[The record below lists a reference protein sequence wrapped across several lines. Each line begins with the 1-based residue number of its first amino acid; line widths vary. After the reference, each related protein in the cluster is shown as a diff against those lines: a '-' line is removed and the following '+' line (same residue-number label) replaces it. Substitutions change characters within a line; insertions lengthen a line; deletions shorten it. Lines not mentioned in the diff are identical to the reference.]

1 LPLSAAPAVCYFSQP
16 SGVDVCGRWGNG
28 VSTGVNSPIFISYAS
43 VDQDVAET
51 ICDAL
56 QARGHPC
63 WIACRNIGPGEN
75 FQESIVRA
83 IRSARVML
91 LVFTGNANNSEEI
104 KKELVL
110 AGRHRVTVLP
120 VRVEDVAPNDAFAY
134 EFATRQWI
142 DLFKDWEREIDRL
155 GAQIDTIVASPKADA
170 AVAVASLEKP
180 MARPK
185 LPQPSAQKPSY
196 GPLIAAAVVVLAVI
210 GAGGLYF
217 STRGAPTPP
226 APPRPVTPQ
235 PTMAPA
241 NSSAAIAPP
250 PAAPAPAMS
259 STPAP
264 AAPPAPPPQ
273 SAAAPQPSTAA
284 SARGFD
290 GAWSITFS
298 CPAVGSALGYSYRV
312 AAQITDGL
320 LHGEK
325 GEKGKPGWLTIDG
338 KIGADG
344 SLNNLYVDSLVGAS
358 QVAVGN
364 VPRGTEFG
372 YHIAGKL
379 TGSSGSASR
388 VEGRPCTLDF
398 AKQ

>member
-1 LPLSAAPAVCYFSQP
+1 MSL
-16 SGVDVCGRWGNG
+16 
-28 VSTGVNSPIFISYAS
+28 PIFISYAS
-43 VDQDVAET
+43 IDQDVAET

-56 QARGHPC
+56 QARGHSC

-91 LVFTGNANNSEEI
+91 LVFTSNANNSDEI
-104 KKELVL
+104 KKEIVL

-155 GAQIDTIVASPKADA
+155 GAQIDIIIAAPKAEA
-170 AVAVASLEKP
+170 TQSAPAKP
-180 MARPK
+180 TSPARPA
-185 LPQPSAQKPSY
+185 PMPAAQKPSH
-196 GPLIAAAVVVLAVI
+196 GPLIAAAVVIVAML
-210 GAGGLYF
+210 GAGGFYLF
-217 STRGAPTPP
+217 TRGAATPP
-226 APPRPVTPQ
+226 SVI
-235 PTMAPA
+235 
-241 NSSAAIAPP
+241 AAATATPP
-250 PAAPAPAMS
+250 PAAPAAPPANS
-259 STPAP
+259 PPPATPAP
-264 AAPPAPPPQ
+264 LPAAAATPSALPPQPAPPQ
-273 SAAAPQPSTAA
+273 QPSTAA
-284 SARGFD
+284 AARGFD
-290 GAWSITFS
+290 GAWAITFS
-298 CPAVGSALGYSYRV
+298 CPAIGSALGYSYRV
-312 AAQITDGL
+312 AAEISDGL

-344 SLNNLYVDSLVGAS
+344 SLNNVYVNSLVGAS

-379 TGSSGSASR
+379 NGSSGTANR
-388 VEGRPCTLDF
+388 AEGRPCTLDF
-398 AKQ
+398 TKQ

>member
-1 LPLSAAPAVCYFSQP
+1 
-16 SGVDVCGRWGNG
+16 
-28 VSTGVNSPIFISYAS
+28 VSTDVSSPIFISYAS
-43 VDQDVAET
+43 IDQDVAET

-63 WIACRNIGPGEN
+63 WIACRNIAPGEN

-91 LVFTGNANNSEEI
+91 LIFTSNANNSDEI

-120 VRVEDVAPNDAFAY
+120 VRVEDVVPNDAFAY

-155 GAQIDTIVASPKADA
+155 GAQIGTIIAAPRAGESAGVAT
-170 AVAVASLEKP
+170 
-180 MARPK
+180 ARPAPRSSPGQK
-185 LPQPSAQKPSY
+185 PAQTIFAQKPSY
-196 GPLIAAAVVVLAVI
+196 GPLAAAACVI
-210 GAGGLYF
+210 VAALGAGGLYLY
-217 STRGAPTPP
+217 TRGTPP
-226 APPRPVTPQ
+226 PPAN
-235 PTMAPA
+235 MAANAPA
-241 NSSAAIAPP
+241 SAAAVSPP
-250 PAAPAPAMS
+250 PAAAPAPS
-259 STPAP
+259 Q
-264 AAPPAPPPQ
+264 AAVAQPAPPPQ
-273 SAAAPQPSTAA
+273 PALQPSM
-284 SARGFD
+284 SAPTRAFD
-290 GAWSITFS
+290 GAWAITFS
-298 CPAVGSALGYSYRV
+298 CAPFAGALGYSYRV
-312 AAQITDGL
+312 AAQVSDGL

-358 QVAVGN
+358 QMAVGN
-364 VPRGTEFG
+364 VAKGTEFG
-372 YHIAGKL
+372 YHIAGTL
-379 TGSSGSASR
+379 NGASGSASR

>member
-1 LPLSAAPAVCYFSQP
+1 
-16 SGVDVCGRWGNG
+16 
-28 VSTGVNSPIFISYAS
+28 VSSPIFISYAS
-43 VDQDVAET
+43 IDQDVAET

-56 QARGHPC
+56 QARGHAC

-91 LVFTGNANNSEEI
+91 LVFTSNANNSDEI

-155 GAQIDTIVASPKADA
+155 GAQIGTIIAAPKAGETQSVA
-170 AVAVASLEKP
+170 AKPASR
-180 MARPK
+180 ARPA
-185 LPQPSAQKPSY
+185 PMPGAQKPSY
-196 GPLIAAAVVVLAVI
+196 GPIVAAAIVTVAVL
-210 GAGGLYF
+210 GAGGFYVLRR
-217 STRGAPTPP
+217 SPAMPPPPT
-226 APPRPVTPQ
+226 
-235 PTMAPA
+235 
-241 NSSAAIAPP
+241 AAAPP
-250 PAAPAPAMS
+250 PAAPAAAPIVLAAPAAV
-259 STPAP
+259 TPQGPPPQPAP
-264 AAPPAPPPQ
+264 A
-273 SAAAPQPSTAA
+273 PSTAA
-284 SARGFD
+284 AARGFD
-290 GAWSITFS
+290 GAWAITFS
-298 CPAVGSALGYSYRV
+298 CPAIGNALGYSYRV

-344 SLNNLYVDSLVGAS
+344 SLNSVYVDSLVGAS

-379 TGSSGSASR
+379 NGSNGTANR

-398 AKQ
+398 AKAGP

>member
-1 LPLSAAPAVCYFSQP
+1 
-16 SGVDVCGRWGNG
+16 
-28 VSTGVNSPIFISYAS
+28 VSSPIFISYAS
-43 VDQDVAET
+43 IDQDVAET

-63 WIACRNIGPGEN
+63 WIACRNIAPGEN

-91 LVFTGNANNSEEI
+91 LIFTSNANNSDEI

-120 VRVEDVAPNDAFAY
+120 VRVEDVVPNDAFAY

-155 GAQIDTIVASPKADA
+155 GAQIGTIIAAPRAGESTGVAT
-170 AVAVASLEKP
+170 
-180 MARPK
+180 ARPAPRSSPGQK
-185 LPQPSAQKPSY
+185 PAQTIFAQKPSY
-196 GPLIAAAVVVLAVI
+196 GPLAAAACVI
-210 GAGGLYF
+210 VAALGAGGLYLY
-217 STRGAPTPP
+217 TRGTPP
-226 APPRPVTPQ
+226 PPAN
-235 PTMAPA
+235 MAANAPA
-241 NSSAAIAPP
+241 SAAAVSPP
-250 PAAPAPAMS
+250 PAAAPAPS
-259 STPAP
+259 Q
-264 AAPPAPPPQ
+264 AAVAQPAPPPQ
-273 SAAAPQPSTAA
+273 PALQPSM
-284 SARGFD
+284 SAPTRAFD
-290 GAWSITFS
+290 GAWAITFS
-298 CPAVGSALGYSYRV
+298 CAPFAGALGYSYRV
-312 AAQITDGL
+312 AAQVSDGL

-344 SLNNLYVDSLVGAS
+344 SLNSVYVDSLVGAS

-379 TGSSGSASR
+379 NGLSGTANR

-398 AKQ
+398 AKAGP

>member
-1 LPLSAAPAVCYFSQP
+1 V
-16 SGVDVCGRWGNG
+16 
-28 VSTGVNSPIFISYAS
+28 TSPVFISYAS
-43 VDQDVAET
+43 VDQGVAET

-63 WIACRNIGPGEN
+63 WIACRSIGPGEN

-91 LVFTGNANNSEEI
+91 LIFTGNANNSEEI

-120 VRVEDVAPNDAFAY
+120 VRVEDVVPNDAFAY

-155 GAQIDTIVASPKADA
+155 GAQIDAIVTAPRPGASGGSDA
-170 AVAVASLEKP
+170 MPAPRSQLAPLRA
-180 MARPK
+180 
-185 LPQPSAQKPSY
+185 AQKPSRI
-196 GPLIAAAVVVLAVI
+196 PLIAAVAIIVAAI
-210 GAGGLYF
+210 GAGGIYF
-217 STRGAPTPP
+217 STRTAPIQP
-226 APPRPVTPQ
+226 AA
-235 PTMAPA
+235 APA
-241 NSSAAIAPP
+241 SSTAAIAAPA
-250 PAAPAPAMS
+250 AAPAPAVS
-259 STPAP
+259 PPAKSQ
-264 AAPPAPPPQ
+264 APAPPPI
-273 SAAAPQPSTAA
+273 AVATPTAPQPAPTPQPAA
-284 SARGFD
+284 SAPMHGFD
-290 GAWSITFS
+290 GDWSITFS

-312 AAQITDGL
+312 AAQISDGL

-338 KIGADG
+338 KIGPDG
-344 SLNNLYVDSLVGAS
+344 SLDNLYVDSLVGAS

-372 YHIAGKL
+372 YHVAGKL
-379 TGSSGSASR
+379 GGSSGAGRR

>member
-1 LPLSAAPAVCYFSQP
+1 
-16 SGVDVCGRWGNG
+16 
-28 VSTGVNSPIFISYAS
+28 VSSPIFISYAS

-56 QARGHPC
+56 QARGHSC
-63 WIACRNIGPGEN
+63 WIACRSIGPGEN

-91 LVFTGNANNSEEI
+91 LIFTGSANNSEEI

-155 GAQIDTIVASPKADA
+155 GAQIDAIVAAPRPGESE
-170 AVAVASLEKP
+170 AVAAKP
-180 MARPK
+180 ALRPGSAP
-185 LPQPSAQKPSY
+185 LPVAQKPSY
-196 GPLIAAAVVVLAVI
+196 IPLIAATVVIVAAL
-210 GAGGLYF
+210 GAGGIYF
-217 STRGAPTPP
+217 STRTAPTQPP
-226 APPRPVTPQ
+226 A
-235 PTMAPA
+235 APA
-241 NSSAAIAPP
+241 SSAAATAAPSAAPAPVVSPPPAAQAPP
-250 PAAPAPAMS
+250 PAAVA
-259 STPAP
+259 T
-264 AAPPAPPPQ
+264 PPAPQPMPPPQ
-273 SAAAPQPSTAA
+273 PATSAQT
-284 SARGFD
+284 RGFD

-298 CPAVGSALGYSYRV
+298 CPAAGSALGYSYRV
-312 AAQITDGL
+312 AAQITDGM

-344 SLNNLYVDSLVGAS
+344 SLGNLYVDSLVGAS

-372 YHIAGKL
+372 YHVAGKL
-379 TGSSGSASR
+379 NGSSGTGSR

-398 AKQ
+398 AKGP

>member
-1 LPLSAAPAVCYFSQP
+1 
-16 SGVDVCGRWGNG
+16 
-28 VSTGVNSPIFISYAS
+28 VSSPIFISYAS
-43 VDQDVAET
+43 IDQDVAET

-91 LVFTGNANNSEEI
+91 LVFTSNANNSDEI
-104 KKELVL
+104 KKEIVL

-120 VRVEDVAPNDAFAY
+120 IRVEDVVPNDAFAY

-155 GAQIDTIVASPKADA
+155 GTQIDAILASPKGGESVAAAISAKPTPRFAPEQKPAPRTSFAPLAA
-170 AVAVASLEKP
+170 AVA
-180 MARPK
+180 
-185 LPQPSAQKPSY
+185 
-196 GPLIAAAVVVLAVI
+196 LILAVL
-210 GAGGLYF
+210 GAGSVFLY
-217 STRGAPTPP
+217 TRAG
-226 APPRPVTPQ
+226 
-235 PTMAPA
+235 
-241 NSSAAIAPP
+241 
-250 PAAPAPAMS
+250 PAAPTSPA
-259 STPAP
+259 TPAP
-264 AAPPAPPPQ
+264 ASLAAANTSPDAPINPSAGAPPTPSP
-273 SAAAPQPSTAA
+273 PSTAPVPAAAAIPPAAQPQTLPAPVAPATSA
-284 SARGFD
+284 SRQGFD

-298 CPAVGSALGYSYRV
+298 CPPDAGALGYSYRV
-312 AAQITDGL
+312 AAQIADGV

-325 GEKGKPGWLTIDG
+325 GEKGQPGWLTIDG

-344 SLNNLYVDSLVGAS
+344 SLNSLYVDSLVGAS
-358 QVAVGN
+358 AAAVGH
-364 VPRGTEFG
+364 VARGTEFG
-372 YHIAGKL
+372 YHVAGKL
-379 TGSSGSASR
+379 SGSSGTGSR